1 MNVKKTSN
9 LYLVFSFLCFV
20 TILTG
25 QNMTI
30 EYNSSATP
38 EDPHLM
44 LLEVGDDGTA
54 GGDGWSR
61 MWFKNDADLD
71 NRWGFLA
78 RPQNGALDN
87 PGVIASPLVMAYT
100 GDQKFGF
107 GKDGNLVINKSYVLP
122 NSANAANAGQALVV
136 TGNTVGTP
144 STTATT
150 NWRYIDYTEKNSN
163 PANATLQL
171 HENSNDAA
179 QLVFT
184 NNQFTDNRFYINAD
198 PSNTTGVNASMRL
211 GWRNTGTANDI
222 ITLDGSTNHV
232 GIGVDPYDAFRL
244 HVVGPEAAAHFGPQ
258 TTSFPAVGYVTVNKP
273 ASNASTSI
281 FKVRD
286 NGSQVA
292 DFDDNEISFYQ
303 PTTIREEVKI
313 INGDLSLIGATPGTL
328 FGADAEFTGTVMA
341 SCGLLSCSDVRY
353 KKNITAIPSVLE
365 KLDKI
370 SGVYYDWDTDNF
382 SEMGFSNDRQV
393 GVIAQELETVFP
405 ELVIT
410 KDDGYKVVAYDKLAP
425 VVLQAV
431 KEQQDIINELKA
443 ENTIIKNQIAEILAK
458 I

>member
-1 MNVKKTSN
+1 
-9 LYLVFSFLCFV
+9 
-20 TILTG
+20 
-25 QNMTI
+25 
-30 EYNSSATP
+30 
-38 EDPHLM
+38 
-44 LLEVGDDGTA
+44 
-54 GGDGWSR
+54 
-61 MWFKNDADLD
+61 
-71 NRWGFLA
+71 
-78 RPQNGALDN
+78 
-87 PGVIASPLVMAYT
+87 MAYT

-328 FGADAEFTGTVMA
+328 FGEDAEFTGTVMA